1 MLLFFVECNGCSCSY
16 LKDSIV
22 LYIQSDIVEVIY
34 NIFLDLNLILN
45 FGDILKDMVVK
56 FVVSIV
62 FENKYIIKMICEDLF
77 Y

>member
-34 NIFLDLNLILN
+34 NIFFDLNLILN

-62 FENKYIIKMICEDLF
+62 F
-77 Y
+77 